1 MKHILFICS
10 QNKLR
15 SPTAEAIFTNKRGF
29 EVLSAGLNND
39 AEIPLTPE
47 LVEWADT
54 IFVMEK
60 NQRNKL
66 QKKFRKS
73 IVKQNIICL
82 DIPDDYEYMQPE
94 LIKILEHKLGNY
106 FITK

>member
-1 MKHILFICS
+1 M
-10 QNKLR
+10 R
-15 SPTAEAIFTNKRGF
+15 SPTAEAIFTDQKGF
-29 EVLSAGLNND
+29 EVLSAGLKND
-39 AEIPLTPE
+39 AEVPLTPE

-73 IVKQNIICL
+73 ITKQRVICL
-82 DIPDDYEYMQPE
+82 DIPDDYEYMQAE
-94 LIKILEHKLGNY
+94 LIEILDHKLGN
-106 FITK
+106 FFKSK